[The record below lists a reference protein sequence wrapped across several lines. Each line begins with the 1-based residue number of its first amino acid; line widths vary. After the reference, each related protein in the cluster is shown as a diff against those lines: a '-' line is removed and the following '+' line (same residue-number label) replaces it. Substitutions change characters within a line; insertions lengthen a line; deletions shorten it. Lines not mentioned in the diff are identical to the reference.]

1 MTRAGRFARACG
13 KAPRVSSAT
22 RPGAVGRKDTVR
34 KLKILY
40 TSDVHGYLFPTNYAA
55 KDEMPMGLF
64 KLEAAFER
72 DGNTLV
78 IDRGDMLQ
86 GSPFAA
92 FVARK
97 AARPHPCALAMDL
110 GGYQYVTLGNH
121 DFNMGLEALEAYLN
135 DLDAACLCCNIR
147 DRAGKLPIL
156 PYAVHVLENGLRVGL
171 IGACTP
177 FVRRWE
183 KPETVAQLAID
194 APIAAIRGALMQMP
208 EVDVKVLV
216 YHGGF
221 ERDLQTGALLS
232 ASGENQACEICR
244 TFDFDVLLAGHQHI
258 PVEGVDICGTHAV
271 QPASN
276 GKCFASVEIEAEE
289 GRPLRVSSR
298 LVPPASA
305 ALAAAARAL
314 APVEMAVQKWL
325 DRPAGHLDAPL
336 VAQAPLERALN
347 GSLLANFVNTVQLW
361 ASGADISA
369 CSLPNEFKG
378 MGENVTVRDVVS
390 TYVYANTLKVLRIP
404 GCALRAYVEHTASY
418 FDVGGGR
425 VRVSDRFL
433 RPKIEHYNYDF
444 FSGMDYTIDLRRP
457 VGQRVTSMRVGGRE
471 IAPSE
476 ELRLCVN
483 SYRASGTGGYDMLPG
498 LVLEKDICSDVSELI
513 IRYIE
518 EKRDIAVDKH
528 RYLTVLLPDRDV
540 VETDGGRHEV

>member
-1 MTRAGRFARACG
+1 
-13 KAPRVSSAT
+13 
-22 RPGAVGRKDTVR
+22 
-34 KLKILY
+34 
-40 TSDVHGYLFPTNYAA
+40 
-55 KDEMPMGLF
+55 
-64 KLEAAFER
+64 
-72 DGNTLV
+72 
-78 IDRGDMLQ
+78 
-86 GSPFAA
+86 
-92 FVARK
+92 
-97 AARPHPCALAMDL
+97 
-110 GGYQYVTLGNH
+110 
-121 DFNMGLEALEAYLN
+121 
-135 DLDAACLCCNIR
+135 
-147 DRAGKLPIL
+147 
-156 PYAVHVLENGLRVGL
+156 
-171 IGACTP
+171 
-177 FVRRWE
+177 
-183 KPETVAQLAID
+183 
-194 APIAAIRGALMQMP
+194 
-208 EVDVKVLV
+208 
-216 YHGGF
+216 
-221 ERDLQTGALLS
+221 
-232 ASGENQACEICR
+232 
-244 TFDFDVLLAGHQHI
+244 
-258 PVEGVDICGTHAV
+258 
-271 QPASN
+271 
-276 GKCFASVEIEAEE
+276 
-289 GRPLRVSSR
+289 
-298 LVPPASA
+298 
-305 ALAAAARAL
+305 
-314 APVEMAVQKWL
+314 MAVQKWL
-325 DRPAGHLDAPL
+325 DRPAGHLDVPL

-404 GCALRAYVEHTASY
+404 GSALRAYVEHTASY

>member
-1 MTRAGRFARACG
+1 M
-13 KAPRVSSAT
+13 
-22 RPGAVGRKDTVR
+22 R

-78 IDRGDMLQ
+78 IDGGDMLQ

-135 DLDAACLCCNIR
+135 DLDAVCLCCNIR

-194 APIAAIRGALMQMP
+194 APIDAIRGALMQMP